1 MEEIA
6 KMLKRFGPRY
16 ELNWRMDHLAPY
28 PAMVI
33 TLLYFDMRLNKKM
46 QVEHR
51 IPFEEIETLS
61 THAPR
66 IIEEMQSQI
75 QVEMQDT
82 WGKM

>member
-6 KMLKRFGPRY
+6 KMFKRFGPKY
-16 ELNWRMDHLAPY
+16 ELRWQMDHLAPY

-33 TLLYFDMRLNKKM
+33 TLFYFDIRLNKKL

-66 IIEEMQSQI
+66 IIEEMQRQI
-75 QVEMQDT
+75 QVEIQNA
-82 WGKM
+82 WGEM